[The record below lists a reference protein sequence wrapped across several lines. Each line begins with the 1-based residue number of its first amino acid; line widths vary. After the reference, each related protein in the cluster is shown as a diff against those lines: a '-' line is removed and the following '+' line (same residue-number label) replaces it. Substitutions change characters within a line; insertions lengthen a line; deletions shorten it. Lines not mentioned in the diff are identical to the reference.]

1 MVQLLSFVIYLDII
15 SCVALPQILS
25 NPDLHLVPILWAFQ
39 ELSFPVFK
47 SGILESPNFHLKGD
61 ISELTKAEHSI
72 IHVINRFTHKHS

>member
-61 ISELTKAEHSI
+61 SSELTKAEHSM
-72 IHVINRFTHKHS
+72 IHVINIFTHKHS